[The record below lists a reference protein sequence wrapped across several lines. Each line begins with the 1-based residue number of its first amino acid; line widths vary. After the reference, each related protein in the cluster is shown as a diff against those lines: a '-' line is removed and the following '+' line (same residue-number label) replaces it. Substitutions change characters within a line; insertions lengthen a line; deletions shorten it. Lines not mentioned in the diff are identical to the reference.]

1 MFVLV
6 EQTQV
11 HHMFTPISLMQTSDS
26 ITNDKNPIVENLSNV
41 AATAFKELEMAK
53 HDLKEKEMQ
62 LKEIAEISNQK
73 INAAAK
79 VNSDLQGKIELLQ
92 ELSTRLEEQNQD
104 LNRRNEEMKIK
115 EKTYNNLNTELRTE
129 LEKVTVK
136 EKELEIRENYLEKL
150 VEQKSNA
157 LTKSEKMATIGELT
171 SRLAHD
177 LRNPL
182 SVIKTTHGI
191 MKEKPSMKV
200 EERLQY
206 NSRIDRAILRIVHLV
221 DDVLDFVRVSDL
233 SLQEISLSSIFDSAI
248 DSIDVPS
255 DVKIHKPSSDVTI
268 NCDFRKLEAVFANI
282 ITNSIQAVNNVGT
295 IEIKISDK
303 GDTALVE
310 IEDDGPGISDSI
322 ASQIFD
328 PLFTTKSYGTG
339 LGLSICKSII
349 EKHGGNVSVT
359 SNPTTFKISLPKNL

>member
-1 MFVLV
+1 
-6 EQTQV
+6 
-11 HHMFTPISLMQTSDS
+11 MQTSES
-26 ITNDKNPIVENLSNV
+26 ENNPIVENLSNV

-53 HDLKEKEMQ
+53 QDLKEKELQ

-92 ELSTRLEEQNQD
+92 EMSTRLEEQNQE
-104 LNRRNEEMKIK
+104 LNRRNDEMKIK
-115 EKTYNNLNTELRTE
+115 EKTYNNLNQELREE
-129 LEKVTVK
+129 LEKVVVK

-150 VEQKSNA
+150 VEQKTQA
-157 LTKSEKMATIGELT
+157 LSKSEKMATIGELT

-233 SLQEISLSSIFDSAI
+233 NLQPVSVKSIFESAI
-248 DSIDVPS
+248 DSIDVPT
-255 DVKIHKPSSDVTI
+255 DVKITKPENDVTI
-268 NCDFRKLEAVFANI
+268 NCDFRKLEAVFSNL
-282 ITNSIQAVNNVGT
+282 ITNSIQAVNNVGNIT
-295 IEIKISDK
+295 LRISDK
-303 GDTALVE
+303 GKSVLLE

-322 ASQIFD
+322 ATQIFD
-328 PLFTTKSYGTG
+328 PLFTTKTYGTG

-349 EKHGGNVSVT
+349 EKHAGDITVT
-359 SNPTTFKISLPKNL
+359 SNPTTFKITLPKNL

>member
-1 MFVLV
+1 
-6 EQTQV
+6 
-11 HHMFTPISLMQTSDS
+11 MQTSSSIDS
-26 ITNDKNPIVENLSNV
+26 DKDPIVKNLSNV
-41 AATAFKELEMAK
+41 AVTAFKELEMAK
-53 HDLKEKEMQ
+53 QDLKEKELQ

-92 ELSTRLEEQNQD
+92 EMSNRLEEQNQD

-115 EKTYNNLNTELRTE
+115 EKTYNNLNQELRGE

-136 EKELEIRENYLEKL
+136 EKELEVRENYLEKL
-150 VEQKSNA
+150 VEQKSQA
-157 LTKSEKMATIGELT
+157 LSKSEKMATIGELT

-191 MKEKPSMKV
+191 MKEKPNMKV
-200 EERLQY
+200 DERLQY

-233 SLQEISLSSIFDSAI
+233 SMQSTSINSIFESAI
-248 DSIDVPS
+248 DSIDIPS
-255 DVKIHKPSSDVTI
+255 DVKIKKSSTDATI
-268 NCDFRKLEAVFANI
+268 NCDFRKLEAVFANL
-282 ITNSIQAVNNVGT
+282 ITNSIQAVNNVGD
-295 IEIKISDK
+295 IEIRVSDK
-303 GDTALVE
+303 GKTAVVE
-310 IEDDGPGISDSI
+310 IEDNGPGISNSI
-322 ASQIFD
+322 VEQIFD

-349 EKHGGNVSVT
+349 EKHGGSISVT
-359 SNPTTFKISLPKNL
+359 SNPTTFKIILPKN

>member
-1 MFVLV
+1 
-6 EQTQV
+6 
-11 HHMFTPISLMQTSDS
+11 MQTSDS
-26 ITNDKNPIVENLSNV
+26 ITNDNDPIVKNLSNV
-41 AATAFKELEMAK
+41 AVTAFKELEMAK
-53 HDLKEKEMQ
+53 QDLKEKELQ
-62 LKEIAEISNQK
+62 LREIAEISNQK

-92 ELSTRLEEQNQD
+92 DMSTRLEEQNQD

-115 EKTYNNLNTELRTE
+115 EKTYNNLNKELRSE

-136 EKELEIRENYLEKL
+136 EKELEVRENYLEKL

-157 LTKSEKMATIGELT
+157 LSKSEKMATIGELT

-191 MKEKPSMKV
+191 MKEKPNMKV
-200 EERLQY
+200 DERLQY

-233 SLQEISLSSIFDSAI
+233 NLQTMSINSIFDSAI
-248 DSIDVPS
+248 DSIDIPS
-255 DVKIHKPSSDVTI
+255 DIKIKKSSSDATI
-268 NCDFRKLEAVFANI
+268 NCDFRKLEAVFANL
-282 ITNSIQAVNNVGT
+282 ITNSIQAVNNVGNIQLRVT
-295 IEIKISDK
+295 DK
-303 GDTALVE
+303 GKTVMVE
-310 IEDDGPGISDSI
+310 IEDDGPGISNSI
-322 ASQIFD
+322 VEQIFD

-349 EKHGGNVSVT
+349 EKHGGSISVT
-359 SNPTTFKISLPKNL
+359 SNPTTFKIILPKN